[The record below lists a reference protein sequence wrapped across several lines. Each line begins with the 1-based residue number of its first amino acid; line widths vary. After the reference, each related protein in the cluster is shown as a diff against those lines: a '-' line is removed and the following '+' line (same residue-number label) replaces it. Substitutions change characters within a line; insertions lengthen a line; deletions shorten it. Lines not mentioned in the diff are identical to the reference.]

1 MAAVG
6 ASAATTTGAARDSAA
21 RRRRSGHPPRQRR
34 TLRGTAPRRRHSG
47 RPLRRRR
54 APRGTAPRQRR
65 SGRPPRQRRAPRG
78 TAPRRRR
85 PGRRPRQ
92 RRPPRR
98 RGPGRAR
105 RGRGGGGCDQR
116 GGENRSLD
124 FGFEGVSFRD
134 YWWGILQL
142 GVGIIHVE
150 VSAGRRSHLV
160 IRIVILTYFNNSSRI
175 KSATE
180 LYSVVRDMFTSRST
194 DVLSPHMGVLYTRW
208 SVNGPING
216 PYVG

>member
-1 MAAVG
+1 M
-6 ASAATTTGAARDSAA
+6 
-21 RRRRSGHPPRQRR
+21 
-34 TLRGTAPRRRHSG
+34 
-47 RPLRRRR
+47 
-54 APRGTAPRQRR
+54 APRQRR

-85 PGRRPRQ
+85 PGRRPR
-92 RRPPRR
+92 R

-105 RGRGGGGCDQR
+105 RGRGGGGCDRR

-134 YWWGILQL
+134 YWWGILQF

-160 IRIVILTYFNNSSRI
+160 IRIVILTHFNN
-175 KSATE
+175 
-180 LYSVVRDMFTSRST
+180 
-194 DVLSPHMGVLYTRW
+194 
-208 SVNGPING
+208 
-216 PYVG
+216 

>member
-1 MAAVG
+1 MQR
-6 ASAATTTGAARDSAA
+6 TTCAFSLFFQRREGRHLDDGGRGVRRGDDGRREGRLRDGGGRGVRCGDDG
-21 RRRRSGHPPRQRR
+21 RREGRRRDCGGRGVRCGDDGRREGRRSGRPPRQ
-34 TLRGTAPRRRHSG
+34 
-47 RPLRRRR
+47 RR
-54 APRGTAPRQRR
+54 APRGTVPRQRR

-78 TAPRRRR
+78 T
-85 PGRRPRQ
+85 
-92 RRPPRR
+92 PPR

-194 DVLSPHMGVLYTRW
+194 RSLQE
-208 SVNGPING
+208 
-216 PYVG
+216 

>member
-1 MAAVG
+1 MQR
-6 ASAATTTGAARDSAA
+6 TTCAFSLFF
-21 RRRRSGHPPRQRR
+21 QRR
-34 TLRGTAPRRRHSG
+34 EGRHLDDGGRGVRRGDDGRREVRLRDGGGRGVRCGDDGRREGRCRDCGGRGVRCGDDGRREGRRPG
-47 RPLRRRR
+47 RPPRRRR

-65 SGRPPRQRRAPRG
+65 SGRPPRQS
-78 TAPRRRR
+78 
-85 PGRRPRQ
+85 
-92 RRPPRR
+92 
-98 RGPGRAR
+98 GPGRAR

-160 IRIVILTYFNNSSRI
+160 IRIVILTHFNNSS
-175 KSATE
+175 
-180 LYSVVRDMFTSRST
+180 
-194 DVLSPHMGVLYTRW
+194 
-208 SVNGPING
+208 
-216 PYVG
+216 